1 MRCLRFISLLSL
13 LLFNFNA
20 VYALINVHRRR
31 YVVKNILIKIK
42 LTNYETFYQTRCFD
56 IFFGL
61 VASCRSFFINFVM
74 VVSFTLL
81 KHMDLDAISTI
92 IILLSSYFVFSSFC
106 YIFCEAQW
114 NFKAAHEKRALRA
127 TIYVFFVASLC
138 DFATLSAH
146 FDC

>member
-92 IILLSSYFVFSSFC
+92 IILLTLFFLHFVTFSAKRNEILRLHMKKEHYARPFTYF
-106 YIFCEAQW
+106 
-114 NFKAAHEKRALRA
+114 LLPL
-127 TIYVFFVASLC
+127 YVIL
-138 DFATLSAH
+138 LL
-146 FDC
+146 